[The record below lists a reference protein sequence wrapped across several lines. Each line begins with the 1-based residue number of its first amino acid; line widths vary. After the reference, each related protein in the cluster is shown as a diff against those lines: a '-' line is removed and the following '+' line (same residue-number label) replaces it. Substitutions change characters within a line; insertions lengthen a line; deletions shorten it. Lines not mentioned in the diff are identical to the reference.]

1 MKMKKLPHL
10 AITGKKRAG
19 KDAVVA
25 YLVQKHG
32 YTRVALADGI
42 RKLDSELSGEAA
54 GPIKNNWRLQE
65 LGRFMRELYGRD
77 FWIHQTLQNI
87 REKIQ
92 ENPEI
97 TLAIS
102 DMRFPWEAEKYR
114 EEGFVLIRVNA
125 SEDTRIRRMKAL
137 GEEVNEKILN
147 HESEMHVDSLKVDYE
162 IDNNGTESELFAQ
175 IDRIVQEILSKRTG

>member
-1 MKMKKLPHL
+1 MKELPHF

-19 KDAVVA
+19 KDVVVA

-54 GPIKNNWRLQE
+54 GSIKNNWRLQE
-65 LGRFMRELYGRD
+65 LGRVMRELYGRD
-77 FWIHQTLQNI
+77 FWIRQTIQNM
-87 REKIQ
+87 REKLQ

-97 TLAIS
+97 TFAVS
-102 DMRFPWEAEKYR
+102 DMRFPLEAETYR
-114 EEGFVLIRVNA
+114 EEGFVLIRINA

-147 HESEMHVDSLKVDYE
+147 HETEMHVDSLKVDYE
-162 IDNNGTESELFAQ
+162 IDNNGSEEALFAQ
-175 IDRIVQEILSKRTG
+175 IDRMVQAILNKRTG